1 LLKRRGYLSCQS
13 TLVRGEFRYGRTR
26 CSTPHDARESD
37 SCCRTSL
44 PACGLGR
51 RPWRPRAPPRGVP
64 GSHHIHIFRT
74 SILYGLRTQTI
85 REPAY
90 SHLSGLSC
98 SCTRRSWEHVTAQT
112 GVRRRSHSWD
122 STRRWRARRLATPQT
137 QKRTNES
144 TATSHAHH
152 SPHTPNTHHTNHRRQ
167 PNEHATANGSGPTHP
182 RD

>member
-1 LLKRRGYLSCQS
+1 MTFANRI
-13 TLVRGEFRYGRTR
+13 LV
-26 CSTPHDARESD
+26 
-37 SCCRTSL
+37 CRTSL
-44 PACGLGR
+44 PAR
-51 RPWRPRAPPRGVP
+51 AAAAARPRPRAPRPPAAWAVAAARPPARGAGVS
-64 GSHHIHIFRT
+64 SHTHFSHINFVWPAHT
-74 SILYGLRTQTI
+74 EI